1 MTNYAPIMN
10 RRSLLEG
17 CLFNAFKEE
26 WIQQKEE
33 CILNMNSQSGI
44 IQNKPYAYESF
55 NLKNGEQNFSSL
67 DNPIFTESLLLFKKM
82 YDEDSNTMIASD
94 KDTFIQAIPTSRR
107 FDTTHFDMMTIED
120 KMSFKDAVKFAHSF
134 YLSSPGLMYGI
145 LLHNNKKFI
154 NPLHPLIA
162 QSVAKTLNKDASV
175 LDSSTY
181 KVIIYTY
188 KETTTDENNAFFR
201 NENLSKIFT
210 DQIFNTLALLE
221 LKVELQKKIVN
232 YNNPREQETHVL
244 YGYKDFIYK
253 TEDINKDTAPA
264 ENLELQPV
272 QLINSGIVFPYYGT
286 VAQKHAN
293 MRNNKGY
300 QLSPMLSPNIGMPR
314 FSILK
319 EDESLSI
326 EGRGVCTGKLQQYSL
341 NGKKSLNH
349 ANLGSPFFREVMA
362 SGAYT
367 FADISVK
374 ISLSIYAE
382 LFDLERID
390 SFTQLE
396 KPPISFVEFRLKHPS
411 KGLKDYLLSI
421 KK

>member
-1 MTNYAPIMN
+1 
-10 RRSLLEG
+10 
-17 CLFNAFKEE
+17 
-26 WIQQKEE
+26 
-33 CILNMNSQSGI
+33 
-44 IQNKPYAYESF
+44 
-55 NLKNGEQNFSSL
+55 
-67 DNPIFTESLLLFKKM
+67 
-82 YDEDSNTMIASD
+82 
-94 KDTFIQAIPTSRR
+94 
-107 FDTTHFDMMTIED
+107 
-120 KMSFKDAVKFAHSF
+120 AHSF

-162 QSVAKTLNKDASV
+162 QSVAKTLDKDASV
-175 LDSSTY
+175 LDSAMY

-188 KETTTDENNAFFR
+188 KEAANDEHNAFFR

-221 LKVELQKKIVN
+221 LKVELQKKIVS
-232 YNNPREQETHVL
+232 YNRIEDRHTHGI

-253 TEDINKDTAPA
+253 TEAINKGETT

-272 QLINSGIVFPYYGT
+272 QLINYGIVFPYYGT

-293 MRNNKGY
+293 MSNNKGY
-300 QLSPMLSPNIGMPR
+300 QLSPMLSPNIGFPR
-314 FSILK
+314 FSIVK
-319 EDESLSI
+319 KDKSLSI
-326 EGRGVCTGKLQQYSL
+326 EGRGVCTGKLPQYSL

-367 FADISVK
+367 FADISMKV
-374 ISLSIYAE
+374 SLSIYAE
-382 LFDLERID
+382 LFDLEKID